1 MTRIAGLLVMLGAS
15 AACGSDTAPADMTF
29 FVTSATVAEGGNLG
43 GLAGADAHC
52 QRLAEAA
59 SARGRTWRA
68 YLSVAEEAGATA
80 VHARDRIGNGP
91 WVNVR
96 GAAIAASNA
105 DLHGESNGLRRRT
118 ALTERGD
125 PVPHDILTGSNA
137 DGMLAAGD
145 LTCRNWTSTSGR
157 AMLGHADREGA
168 CCEGRERSWNSA
180 HASDGCDLPSLR
192 ATGGVGLFYCCA
204 LSAP

>member
-1 MTRIAGLLVMLGAS
+1 MMRVVGLMVVLGAS
-15 AACGSDTAPADMTF
+15 AACGSGANPADMTF
-29 FVTSATVAEGGNLG
+29 FVTSVTVAAGGNLG

-59 SARGRTWRA
+59 GARGRTWRA
-68 YLSVAEEAGATA
+68 YLSTAGEAGSLA
-80 VHARDRIGNGP
+80 VHARDRIGSGP

-96 GAAIAASNA
+96 GAAIAATNA
-105 DLHGESNGLRRRT
+105 DLHGDSNGLRRRT

-137 DGMLAAGD
+137 DGTLAVGD
-145 LTCRNWTSTSGR
+145 LTCRNWTSTFGK
-157 AMLGHADREGA
+157 AMLGHADKEGA
-168 CCEGRERSWNSA
+168 CCGGRERSWNSA

-192 ATGGVGLFYCCA
+192 ATGGAGLFYCFA
-204 LSAP
+204 Q